1 MRRAYVVA
9 LVSALCLFGL
19 AHAITPDD
27 RAPLARFEPAVVSI
41 LDTGAKYQVW
51 LSGYSPHHVAIKVY
65 DNMQRLVGAYADAVP
80 PEQFDAFLKTTM
92 TDYAAAAPPE
102 RLDAILN
109 PLGYVKTSKGVAM
122 ASGVSVAS
130 KAQRLEVRGPFANLF
145 KSQPA
150 ATNAQRAMQELS
162 AIEADRLTDAAI
174 AAEVGPWKE
183 LSK

>member
-1 MRRAYVVA
+1 MPI
-9 LVSALCLFGL
+9 LVS
-19 AHAITPDD
+19 
-27 RAPLARFEPAVVSI
+27 
-41 LDTGAKYQVW
+41 
-51 LSGYSPHHVAIKVY
+51 
-65 DNMQRLVGAYADAVP
+65 AYADAVP

-92 TDYAAAAPPE
+92 TAYADAVPQE

-122 ASGVSVAS
+122 ASGAS